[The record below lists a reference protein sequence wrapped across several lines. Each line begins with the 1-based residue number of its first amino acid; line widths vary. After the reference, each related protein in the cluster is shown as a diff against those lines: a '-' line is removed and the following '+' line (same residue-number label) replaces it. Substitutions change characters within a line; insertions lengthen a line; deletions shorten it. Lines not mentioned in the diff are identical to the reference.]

1 MLEGGLQAGIGRL
14 KEEEE
19 MKAYNYLVRCP
30 SFPLIQKKFP
40 DFVEFSKEIE
50 VVPWAD
56 EYAIADKNPEVIDH
70 LEFLEKLLEMKAIT
84 QEEFERETAKLPAYA
99 SKTGGV
105 AFIEEG
111 VVSFRDENP
120 AEQIIIHEV
129 GHCYFRENDMV
140 WSSSYGGG
148 EALFWLILRQ
158 DLPLNELAIF
168 QYHSWLRKTLEG
180 QVEEVAKE
188 VLKRLQKLNLPV
200 AQHIYA
206 YQLYAGTM
214 GIDAWKIP
222 PHLLFDLKSKEW
234 EKVEVSR
241 EGLLSFF
248 ANLIVGA
255 SLGDSICSSYLQT
268 IFNYDKNHKLTS

>member
-1 MLEGGLQAGIGRL
+1 MR
-14 KEEEE
+14 
-19 MKAYNYLVRCP
+19 AYEYLARCP
-30 SFPLIQKKFP
+30 SFPLIAKKFP
-40 DFVEFSKEIE
+40 DFVEFSKSVD

-84 QEEFERETAKLPAYA
+84 QDEFERETAKLPAYA

-111 VVSFRDENP
+111 VVSFRDDHP
-120 AEQIIIHEV
+120 AEHIVVHEV
-129 GHCYFRENDMV
+129 GHVYFRENDMV

-158 DLPLNELAIF
+158 DLPLNELAVF
-168 QYHSWLRKTLEG
+168 QYHSWLRRTLQG

-188 VLKRLQKLNLPV
+188 IVRKLSKLNLPV
-200 AQHIYA
+200 FPHIYT

-214 GIDAWKIP
+214 GIDAGKIP
-222 PHLLFDLKSKEW
+222 PHLLIDLENREW
-234 EKVEVSR
+234 AKVEMSR
-241 EGLLSFF
+241 AGLLSFF
-248 ANLIVGA
+248 SNLLVGA
-255 SLGDSICSSYLQT
+255 GLGDSVYSAYLQA
-268 IFNYDKNHKLTS
+268 IFNYDENHNQTS